1 MKRILPL
8 LFLCT
13 LFIAVAAHAQQKV
26 YVFRHANVLPMNK
39 DTMLSDQRITVTGTT
54 ITSVTPESTAPLPK
68 DAIEIDATNKF
79 IVPGFSDMHGHL
91 PAGTEDDE
99 FTLKQYL
106 YFQVNAGVTHTR
118 SMRSQNNQQAAVDSI
133 KTGAWL
139 GPDLYLCKV
148 APLSDTAFHGKK
160 MELFVTDAKKAGYKM
175 IKYLNGGSEK
185 QINELVSVCG
195 KHNMPLGGHVPKND
209 ITWSAQH
216 HWASVEHFTYLLS
229 TWKKDSTLVGP
240 ILDSMA
246 KYKVFFCPTV
256 SCYYNNDHMPN
267 PNEAM
272 KIQGMSVLPRD
283 QVDAWMKDYR
293 DTLRKMRKDSVAF
306 RNYRMK
312 KRLDYQRA
320 GMIIQ
325 MAKQRGVM
333 IITSADEGLL
343 TVPGYSLQQEMEFY
357 QNVAQLTPYEI
368 LRSVTWN
375 AAAFRGDLDRY
386 GSIEKGKAADFVML
400 TFNPLLGIRT
410 VEYQDGVFCNGRW
423 HTQKELLEY
432 IRNFKNER

>member
-8 LFLCT
+8 LLLCT
-13 LFIAVAAHAQQKV
+13 MFIAVASNAQQKV

-54 ITSVTPESTAPLPK
+54 ITSVVAESIAPLPK

-106 YFQVNAGVTHTR
+106 YFQVTAGVTHTR
-118 SMRSQNNQQAAVDSI
+118 SMRSQNNQLAAVDSI

-148 APLSDTAFHGKK
+148 APLSDTSFHGKK
-160 MELFVTDAKKAGYKM
+160 METFVADAQKAGYKM

-185 QINELVSVCG
+185 QITELVGYCR
-195 KHNMPLGGHVPKND
+195 KYNLPIGGHVPKGD

-216 HWASVEHFTYLLS
+216 HWASVEHYPYLIS

-246 KYKVFFCPTV
+246 KYKVYFCPTV

-267 PNEAM
+267 PSEAM
-272 KIQGMSVLPRD
+272 KIQGMSVLPRA

-293 DTLRKMRKDSVAF
+293 DTLRKMRKDSIAF

-320 GMIIQ
+320 GQIIQ
-325 MAKQRGVM
+325 MAKQRGVV

-375 AAAFRGDLDRY
+375 AAAFRGDLDKY
-386 GSIEKGKAADFVML
+386 GSIEKGKEADFVML

-410 VEYQDGVFCNGRW
+410 VEYQDGVFFNGRW
-423 HTQKELLEY
+423 HGQKELLEY
-432 IRNFKNER
+432 IRNFPNER